1 MLSAVAR
8 AKEIWQRFRASR
20 WYRTV
25 ELGILTTSFAL
36 MFYALA
42 KNLSKVDLSAFQFN
56 VGSFLIAVVL
66 TWIAVWL
73 GAISWAQVLQAIQPE
88 VSQATSVRS
97 HMLSITTKYLPGFGW
112 QQVSKVVQL
121 KREPMPLQI
130 TVSAAIVEFILVI
143 FTGLATATRIFLT
156 TRQEI
161 FGFVIPGD
169 FAAGF
174 ELMLWVACLVLPL
187 CWILFQLKPFSPG
200 MSAISYSWHMLMT
213 IIIQIIGWLFFGAGL
228 WFACY
233 SIYPV
238 DISLLP
244 YFAMSLI
251 LSVVIGILV
260 IVAPNGLGVREL
272 TMSTFLQVY
281 IPLPVGVVVSLMS
294 RFILILAEIL
304 AVLPFILMRYLH
316 NPKHKEN

>member
-1 MLSAVAR
+1 
-8 AKEIWQRFRASR
+8 
-20 WYRTV
+20 
-25 ELGILTTSFAL
+25 

-56 VGSFLIAVVL
+56 VGSFLIAVIL

-73 GAISWAQVLQAIQPE
+73 GAISWAQVLRAIQPE

-121 KREPMPLQI
+121 KRERMPLQI

-187 CWILFQLKPFSPG
+187 CWILFQLKPFSPIQ
-200 MSAISYSWHMLMT
+200 SAFP
-213 IIIQIIGWLFFGAGL
+213 GF
-228 WFACY
+228 
-233 SIYPV
+233 
-238 DISLLP
+238 LL
-244 YFAMSLI
+244 
-251 LSVVIGILV
+251 
-260 IVAPNGLGVREL
+260 
-272 TMSTFLQVY
+272 TFQEHWKY
-281 IPLPVGVVVSLMS
+281 
-294 RFILILAEIL
+294 
-304 AVLPFILMRYLH
+304 LPFVVPMPGLSLEVLH
-316 NPKHKEN
+316 